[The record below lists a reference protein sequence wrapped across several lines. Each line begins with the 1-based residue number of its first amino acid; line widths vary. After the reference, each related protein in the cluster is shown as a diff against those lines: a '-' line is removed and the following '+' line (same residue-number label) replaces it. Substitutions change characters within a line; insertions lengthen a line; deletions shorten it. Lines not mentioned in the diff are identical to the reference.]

1 MYSFVCSVIL
11 LNARARLQSI
21 SFCCQFAFVH
31 LFVAAVCYIH
41 KKEKSHSHG
50 ISNKLIFKNRSLS
63 GVSSFINAICYPI
76 IQHVQFNYNK
86 CHSRGVIIQ
95 VNCFSRSKGF
105 EIPKWYFRGCFGYPF
120 WINIVLFLSCCWRVD
135 SERQF
140 WRFLAPSVKND
151 I

>member
-31 LFVAAVCYIH
+31 LFVAAFCYIH
-41 KKEKSHSHG
+41 KKRSHIHMAFL
-50 ISNKLIFKNRSLS
+50 NKLIFKNRSLS
-63 GVSSFINAICYPI
+63 EVSSFINAICYPI

-120 WINIVLFLSCCWRVD
+120 
-135 SERQF
+135 
-140 WRFLAPSVKND
+140 
-151 I
+151 

>member
-1 MYSFVCSVIL
+1 MYSFVCLVIL

-63 GVSSFINAICYPI
+63 GVSSFINAICFPI

-95 VNCFSRSKGF
+95 VNSFFKVQRFRNSKMVF
-105 EIPKWYFRGCFGYPF
+105 PW
-120 WINIVLFLSCCWRVD
+120 LFLGP
-135 SERQF
+135 
-140 WRFLAPSVKND
+140 LLN
-151 I
+151 